1 MRPSTNSGDSGSSRQ
16 PNKTELG
23 RKDLGQETC
32 VPARARRRSEV
43 PSLRE
48 HGQEPTEASEELAWA
63 GAGRRGLPPRSPSPL
78 AAWPLCFSATLN
90 ALPSRTANFCTPEMP
105 APARSWVPAS
115 RPEVSSRVALSLGAQ
130 WSLPTPHPPAPVAL
144 PCSWGG
150 GGLASY
156 RVRWRPR
163 PMGSVSDL
171 VGLRGSC
178 RLMCCRGPA
187 SRWLAGCGGRSGRG
201 KVGVTPCTASRSP
214 GRSRSQPRG
223 LSTLAPDFGTRG
235 QYET

>member
-1 MRPSTNSGDSGSSRQ
+1 MCPCQSQEEERGPVSSRAWTRTHGSQ
-16 PNKTELG
+16 RG
-23 RKDLGQETC
+23 
-32 VPARARRRSEV
+32 AR
-43 PSLRE
+43 
-48 HGQEPTEASEELAWA
+48 
-63 GAGRRGLPPRSPSPL
+63 AGRRGQAGAAAPFSLPSGSL
-78 AAWPLCFSATLN
+78 ASVCFSATLH

-105 APARSWVPAS
+105 APAAPGSP
-115 RPEVSSRVALSLGAQ
+115 
-130 WSLPTPHPPAPVAL
+130 PPAQRSAPAL
-144 PCSWGG
+144 PSALVLSGPSPLRIPLPPLRGPAAGG

-163 PMGSVSDL
+163 SMGSVSDL
-171 VGLRGSC
+171 VGLQGSC
-178 RLMCCRGPA
+178 CLVCCRGPA

-201 KVGVTPCTASRSP
+201 EVGVTPCTASRSP